1 MIEITANP
9 ISPEPIIS
17 KVMKPDY
24 GAVITFIGTI
34 RNTSQGKKV
43 AYLERKTYGETTG
56 KRLREI
62 VSEINKRWQLQDIV
76 ICCRTGKLNVGEIGL
91 VIAVAAPHR
100 QEAFQACQYAVD
112 SIKQAGVVAEK
123 EAYQDSPG

>member
-1 MIEITANP
+1 
-9 ISPEPIIS
+9 
-17 KVMKPDY
+17 MKPDY
-24 GAVITFIGTI
+24 GAIITFIGTI